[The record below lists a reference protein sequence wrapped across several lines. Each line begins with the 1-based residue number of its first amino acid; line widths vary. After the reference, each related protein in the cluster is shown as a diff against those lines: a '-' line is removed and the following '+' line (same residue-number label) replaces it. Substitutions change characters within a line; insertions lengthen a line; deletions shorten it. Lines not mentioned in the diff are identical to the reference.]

1 MRVDDFDF
9 EVPERLIA
17 LRPAVP
23 RDSARLLVVPANG
36 TREHRDIRA
45 LPQLLRP
52 GDVLVLNDSKVIP
65 ARLHGLR
72 HRTNEDSPGAKCEL
86 LLYSRIN
93 GNTYR
98 AFARPAKR
106 LKPSDVLT
114 FGSALK
120 GKVVERDGAEVEIAF
135 DREGGALDAAIA
147 AAGEVPL
154 PPYIAGRRPP
164 DGRDRADYQTVYARV
179 PGSVAAPTAGL
190 HFTPELLDALR
201 KGGVGISAITL
212 HVGPGTFLPVTADD
226 TDGHVMHAE
235 WAEISEGT
243 AGEINAARNAGGRIV
258 AAGTTVLR
266 TLETAADDTGRIRA
280 CAGETDLFITPGY
293 RFRSADVLLTNF
305 HLPRST
311 LFMLVCAF
319 SGTDVTKAAYAGAIA
334 AGYRFYSYGDACLL
348 FRDTTP

>member
-1 MRVDDFDF
+1 MRVDEFDF
-9 EVPERLIA
+9 ELPERLIA

-23 RDSARLLVVPANG
+23 RDTARLLLVRPDG
-36 TREHRDIRA
+36 IREHLDIRA

-52 GDVLVLNDSKVIP
+52 GDILVINDSKVIP
-65 ARLHGLR
+65 ARLHGVR
-72 HRTNEDSPGAKCEL
+72 HRSSEESQGAKCEL
-86 LLYSRIN
+86 LLYSRVN
-93 GNTYR
+93 ASTWR

-106 LKPSDVLT
+106 LKPGDALT
-114 FGSALK
+114 FGAALK
-120 GKVVERDGAEVEIAF
+120 GRVVARDGAEIEVAF

-147 AAGEVPL
+147 AEGEVPL
-154 PPYIAGRRPP
+154 PPYIAGRRSP

-201 KGGVGISAITL
+201 ECGVAVAAITL
-212 HVGPGTFLPVTADD
+212 HVGPGTFLPVTAED
-226 TDGHVMHAE
+226 TTRHAMHSE
-235 WAEISEGT
+235 WAAISGST
-243 AGEINAARNAGGRIV
+243 ASQINAARNAGGRIV

-266 TLETAADDTGRIRA
+266 TLETAADATGQIHARS
-280 CAGETDLFITPGY
+280 GETDLFITPGY
-293 RFRSADVLLTNF
+293 RFKSADMLLTNF

-319 SGTDVTKAAYAGAIA
+319 SGSDVMKAAYADAIA

-348 FRDTTP
+348 IREPAP

>member
-9 EVPERLIA
+9 DLPERLIA

-23 RDSARLLVVPANG
+23 RDSARLLVVRANG
-36 TREHRDIRA
+36 MREHRDIGA

-52 GDVLVLNDSKVIP
+52 GDILVLNDSKVIP
-65 ARLHGLR
+65 ARLHGVR
-72 HRTNEDSPGAKCEL
+72 HRTGEDAHGAKCEL
-86 LLYSRIN
+86 LLYSRVN

-106 LKPSDVLT
+106 LKPDDVLT
-114 FGSALK
+114 FGPELK
-120 GKVVERDGAEVEIAF
+120 GRVVERDGPEIEIAF

-147 AAGEVPL
+147 ARGEVPL
-154 PPYIAGRRPP
+154 PPYIAGRRSP

-190 HFTPELLDALR
+190 HFTPDLLDALR
-201 KGGVGISAITL
+201 ARGVAIAAITL
-212 HVGPGTFLPVTADD
+212 HVGPGTFLPVTAKD
-226 TDGHVMHAE
+226 TAGHVMHRE
-235 WAEISEGT
+235 WAEISEST
-243 AGEINAARNAGGRIV
+243 ANEINTVRKAGGRLV

-266 TLETAADDTGRIRA
+266 TLETAVDDGGRIHA
-280 CAGETDLFITPGY
+280 YAGETDLFITPGY
-293 RFRSADVLLTNF
+293 RFKSADVLLTNF

-319 SGTDVTKAAYAGAIA
+319 SGSDTMKAAYADAIA
-334 AGYRFYSYGDACLL
+334 SGYRFYSYGDGSLL
-348 FRDTTP
+348 FREPAG

>member
-9 EVPERLIA
+9 ELPERLIA

-36 TREHRDIRA
+36 IREHRDIRA

-52 GDVLVLNDSKVIP
+52 GDMLVLNDSKVIP

-72 HRTNEDSPGAKCEL
+72 HRTSDSPGAKFEL

-93 GNTYR
+93 SNTWR

-106 LKPSDVLT
+106 LRAEDVLT
-114 FGSALK
+114 FGSGLK
-120 GKVVERDGAEVEIAF
+120 GRVVERDGAEVAIAF

-147 AAGEVPL
+147 DEGEVPL
-154 PPYIAGRRPP
+154 PPYIAGRRAA
-164 DGRDRADYQTVYARV
+164 DRRDRADYQTVYARE

-190 HFTPELLDALR
+190 HFTPELLDGLR
-201 KGGVGISAITL
+201 ERGVGIAAITL

-226 TDGHVMHAE
+226 TASHVMHAE
-235 WAEISEGT
+235 WAEISERT
-243 AGEINAARNAGGRIV
+243 ACEINAARNAGGRIV

-266 TLETAADDTGRIRA
+266 TLETAADDNGCIRA
-280 CAGETDLFITPGY
+280 YTGETDLFITPGY

-319 SGTDVTKAAYAGAIA
+319 SGSDVMKAAYADAIA
-334 AGYRFYSYGDACLL
+334 AEYRFYSYGDACLL
-348 FRDTTP
+348 FRSRTP